1 MRAHSLVSFTLV
13 ASALVA
19 CSVTPRD
26 TEAVGESKQAL
37 LPRGSEPVD
46 PPESEPPPSHP
57 CPSQRVDLYR
67 NAANCVM
74 PPASTQGTW
83 SMQPLFPNAPL
94 AIRNRLCAYT
104 WQPKATPY
112 TCAPPPHATIPRT
125 YPEKLG
131 LRGHCPLGSAGC
143 GTTTWVAYDQTPTSG
158 GVATT
163 GVLAMSTSS
172 TSSSGTSGA
181 IQKQVSTGTTGTTSS
196 GGSGNIVAPAGGVG
210 CCDACVEVQETYAYV
225 VLPENTEFSNVYFDV
240 PLEGGGS
247 EHIEIANPDTNVI
260 QVNLNPWRRYSAGMI
275 WSLHTIQ

>member
-26 TEAVGESKQAL
+26 TESVGESRQAL
-37 LPRGSEPVD
+37 LPRGTEPVD
-46 PPESEPPPSHP
+46 PPETEPPPAHS

-74 PPASTQGTW
+74 PPASSQGTW

-112 TCAPPPHATIPRT
+112 TCAPPPHASITRT

-131 LRGHCPLGSAGC
+131 LRGHCPLGTSGC
-143 GTTTWVAYDQTPTSG
+143 GTTTWVAYDQAATPLG
-158 GVATT
+158 GAANV
-163 GVLAMSTSS
+163 GMLAMSTSS
-172 TSSSGTSGA
+172 TSSSGTV
-181 IQKQVSTGTTGTTSS
+181 QKQTSTGTTGTTSS
-196 GGSGNIVAPAGGVG
+196 GGSSGNIATPAGGVG

-225 VLPENTEFSNVYFDV
+225 VLPENTEFSNVTFDV